1 METITSGG
9 SSGGG
14 TGSNTSGV
22 AFRVFVS
29 NPLFPSGTGNAPV
42 LNIVN
47 ATTDLLVPAVVGLS
61 GTISNPGLM
70 AITPDKTKTLVFSS
84 AENRIAVIGNAS
96 EASAGSISL
105 PGATKSM
112 ATAPD
117 NITAYVAVPT
127 AAIAGSSPGA
137 VEVLDVSSG
146 KIKSTIPVPNAQ
158 TVVMSQKGGF
168 VLAFGD
174 ASNAT
179 IITTA
184 NVGH

>member
-1 METITSGG
+1 MAGEPVAIHG
-9 SSGGG
+9 
-14 TGSNTSGV
+14 GV

-84 AENRIAVIGNAS
+84 AENRIAVISNAS

-127 AAIAGSSPGA
+127 AAIAARPPGPWKCWMYPAEGSSPPFRFRT
-137 VEVLDVSSG
+137 LR
-146 KIKSTIPVPNAQ
+146 P
-158 TVVMSQKGGF
+158 
-168 VLAFGD
+168 
-174 ASNAT
+174 
-179 IITTA
+179 
-184 NVGH
+184 